1 MAASASKMKYIFWT
15 LMFTIPASLMGQPN
29 SLFDHS
35 WELNKL
41 IIDGQEFEPPESEF
55 IASVTLQIQAD
66 SPHFHTQVCNQAF
79 STLRF
84 DGDSVFAFTENMY
97 ETLIVCVEE
106 NLQPFE
112 NRYLDFY
119 RDAKDSLF
127 YYTIQQ
133 RTDGGDSLVITNHRG
148 EKAIYRDQTSS
159 WKVIDKT
166 EILVYPNPVQT
177 LLTIEVPDGDET
189 SYQLFDAS
197 GHVYDRGVFG
207 SGMDYLFMEEYLPG
221 LYYLQLSRPNFQGV
235 VKILK
240 Y

>member
-1 MAASASKMKYIFWT
+1 MVFLLPFGLQAQHDKLIHT
-15 LMFTIPASLMGQPN
+15 T
-29 SLFDHS
+29 
-35 WELNKL
+35 WELDKL
-41 IIDGQEFEPPESEF
+41 IIEDLSIAKPLSEF
-55 IASVTLQIQAD
+55 IEAVVLQIQPD
-66 SPHFHTQVCNQAF
+66 SPHFYTKVCNEAF

-84 DGDSVFAFTENMY
+84 EGDSVFVFTEDMY

-119 RDAKDSLF
+119 RDAQDSLF

-133 RTDGGDSLVITNHRG
+133 KVDGGDSLVITNHRG
-148 EKAIYRDQTSS
+148 EKAIYRDQTSA
-159 WKVIDKT
+159 WQVIDKS
-166 EILVYPNPVQT
+166 EVIVYPNPVRSQ
-177 LLTIEVPDGDET
+177 LRINLNGGDEAFF
-189 SYQLFDAS
+189 QLMDAT
-197 GHVYDRGVFG
+197 GRVCDRGVFG